1 MELRSAL
8 QSVYRT
14 TVAAASAVGR
24 QQASSS
30 FSTSARVQSFQRP
43 SSPYVKP
50 SIQAL
55 RASLSNRKAAAAGAD
70 ANASSP
76 SSSSSSAAAGL
87 PPRPPTTFKD
97 DPWSIVDAINKDS
110 DASSSS
116 SPSTLG
122 GALYS
127 SNPRKTSSSLSSSGS
142 STMQTWN
149 ETDFEL
155 RHMAPQQELN
165 IRLRPSTGRT
175 FYVSGQTDF
184 ATALRNLSR
193 ACAQNNVKRDV
204 RMQKFHERPGLKRK
218 RLRSERWR
226 ARFKIGF
233 KAAVNRTFELK
244 NQGW

>member
-8 QSVYRT
+8 QSVCRT
-14 TVAAASAVGR
+14 TVAAASAASARSSSVAVGR
-24 QQASSS
+24 QHAL
-30 FSTSARVQSFQRP
+30 FSTSARAQFQRP
-43 SSPYVKP
+43 SSPYVKS

-55 RASLSNRKAAAAGAD
+55 RASLSNRKAAAAGAGSG
-70 ANASSP
+70 AEASSP
-76 SSSSSSAAAGL
+76 SSAAGL

-110 DASSSS
+110 NAPSS

-127 SNPRKTSSSLSSSGS
+127 SSKKPSSSSSS

-149 ETDFEL
+149 ETDFET

-184 ATALRNLSR
+184 AGALRNLGR
-193 ACAQNNVKRDV
+193 AVAQNQVKKDV
-204 RMQKFHERPGLKRK
+204 RLQRFHERPGLKRK
-218 RLRSERWR
+218 RLASERWR

-244 NQGW
+244 HQGW